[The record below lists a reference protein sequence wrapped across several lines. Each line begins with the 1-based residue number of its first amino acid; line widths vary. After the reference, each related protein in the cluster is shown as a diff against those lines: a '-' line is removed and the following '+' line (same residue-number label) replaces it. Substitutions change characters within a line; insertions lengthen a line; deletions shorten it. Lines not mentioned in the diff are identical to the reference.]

1 MPIFKTKPISNPT
14 LKKKKTR
21 FSGFSNKCYFS
32 AGPVPSGPFQFS
44 SLIQLSYH
52 IASSL
57 RYETEKWSHILK
69 MFSNSLS
76 PEGIDTIILPYSE
89 IGGNEVSRTNCSA
102 AWIKKKKKKTVVCIT
117 KLWKWLLLGTGR
129 RLQHTACGILA
140 AHQRC
145 KPCPRQCR
153 CRASTTGPPGRA
165 PSSSF

>member
-1 MPIFKTKPISNPT
+1 MRHRVCHHGSLMPIFKTKPISNPT

-102 AWIKKKKKKTVVCIT
+102 AWIKKKKKR
-117 KLWKWLLLGTGR
+117 LWFVLPNCGNGFFWVLGGD
-129 RLQHTACGILA
+129 C
-140 AHQRC
+140 
-145 KPCPRQCR
+145 
-153 CRASTTGPPGRA
+153 STQPVG
-165 PSSSF
+165 S